1 MNDQRVRKKEIMQN
15 LINLHQL
22 TFEVTDDCNLCCR
35 YCGYGEMYM
44 DSTERGKSYLNI
56 NMVMP
61 LLEYLTSLWTNNVSD
76 AKSPIT
82 YISFYG
88 GEPLLNMS
96 FINDIISYFGSKNLN
111 RRIRFSMTTNAMLLN
126 RYMEYL
132 VNKNVHLLISLDGDR
147 MGQSYRVDYS
157 GKNSFD
163 KVYDN
168 VRLLKDKYP
177 DYFEDNVNFNA
188 VLHNRNS
195 IERIVNYI
203 QESFGKTPRVSEL
216 RISGIRSDKR
226 DVFLRTYRNKYDS
239 LHQSDNYE
247 KLADEMF
254 VNEPSTHDLLV
265 YLHQYSGNVFRSYND
280 LFVNNSRRN
289 CIPTGTCSPFSK
301 KMFVTAKGEILQCE
315 KIDYKFSLGAVSE
328 DGLELSIESI
338 VSRFNGYLDNM
349 QRRCSACYRKESCIQ
364 CLYYVE
370 GMNEKTPVCQGFMN
384 NKDFAAYSS
393 RCLNHLRMHPKLY
406 RRLMEEV
413 VVE

>member
-216 RISGIRSDKR
+216 RIFGIRSDKR

-289 CIPTGTCSPFSK
+289 CIPTGTCSPFFK
-301 KMFVTAKGEILQCE
+301 KDV
-315 KIDYKFSLGAVSE
+315 
-328 DGLELSIESI
+328 
-338 VSRFNGYLDNM
+338 
-349 QRRCSACYRKESCIQ
+349 CYCKR
-364 CLYYVE
+364 
-370 GMNEKTPVCQGFMN
+370 
-384 NKDFAAYSS
+384 
-393 RCLNHLRMHPKLY
+393 
-406 RRLMEEV
+406 
-413 VVE
+413 